1 MEKDSLTYGVR
12 ARASQLLTW
21 LTSVQQQERQQQ
33 TMQADRLTNDG
44 ADRGMDDPDNRR
56 QHQWETYDRGQ
67 AAQRAQGHEH
77 AATPDRSADRL
88 AAQVDAM
95 QHQLQA
101 QQQAARQQGRGHGRG
116 W

>member
-1 MEKDSLTYGVR
+1 MEQDARTYSLR
-12 ARASQLLTW
+12 ARAAQLLTW
-21 LTSVQQQERQQQ
+21 LTSIQQQERQQQ
-33 TMQADRLTNDG
+33 IMQADRLTNDG
-44 ADRGMDDPDNRR
+44 ADRGIDDPDNRR
-56 QHQWETYDRGQ
+56 QQQRETYDRGQ

-101 QQQAARQQGRGHGRG
+101 QQQAARQQ
-116 W
+116 